1 MSLEVWQGAEQE
13 FAAGSQPVGLF
24 QALGGRGVYVYRPLD
39 NIPRAHLRNGGV
51 CYIHSNLFEVCTPEC
66 RGPRALVAYDKA
78 SEAYARLASWAHE
91 EETGQRVHLYKTN
104 IASDPKGEVEH
115 TTVGAHENYLVKRE
129 GYADAAP
136 LLIPFLV
143 LRQLFCGVGGYVRGE
158 FMVSPRSIFPLKVYS
173 EVSTDY
179 PIVSLRDEPHAGE
192 AYTRAHIVFGEGA
205 RSEYTTFLKH
215 SATSLV
221 LQAIQGGYVKRVPE
235 LADPIEA
242 GKELAGNL
250 DGDWSVKLAGG
261 ERLGAVDFLSSYYVD
276 GIESLLEEDE
286 PSQDSVNALSEL
298 KWVLGKLGE
307 GLIEDLDK
315 SVEWVIKKTLV
326 EDGYQENF
334 RHEEG
339 MDEASAKEAAAFQYT
354 AVTDPLFDELSERH
368 GLRTIVT
375 QDEVERAFFEPPT
388 DSRAMLRVALARH
401 LEGSLETLSWS
412 FLKYREG
419 RKRLTYGF
427 ESLDGWTDERVAWAV
442 KDLDSR
448 ISGL

>member
-1 MSLEVWQGAEQE
+1 MSLETWQGAEQE

-24 QALGGRGVYVYRPLD
+24 QSLGSRGVFVYRPLD

-66 RGPRALVAYDKA
+66 RDPRSLVAYDKA

-91 EETGQRVHLYKTN
+91 EETGRRVHLYKTN
-104 IASDPKGEVEH
+104 IASDPKGEAEY

-129 GYADAAP
+129 GYSEAAP

-158 FMVSPRSIFPLKVYS
+158 YRVSPRSIFPVKVYS
-173 EVSTDY
+173 EVSSDY
-179 PIVSLRDEPHAGE
+179 PIVSMRDESHAGE
-192 AYTRAHIVFGEGA
+192 AYTRAHIVHGEGA

-215 SATSLV
+215 AATSLV
-221 LQAIQGGYVKRVPE
+221 LQAIQGGHVKSVPE

-242 GKELAGNL
+242 GKVLARNL
-250 DGDWSVKLAGG
+250 DGDWSVELVDGK
-261 ERLGAVDFLSSYYVD
+261 RIGAVDFLNGYYVD
-276 GIESLLEEDE
+276 GIESLLEESE
-286 PSQDSVNALSEL
+286 PSQDSLKALSEL
-298 KWVLGKLGE
+298 KWVLGKLGD

-315 SVEWVIKKTLV
+315 SVEWVIKKTLI
-326 EDGYQENF
+326 EDSYKENF

-339 MDEASAKEAAAFQYT
+339 LDEASAKEAAAFQYT
-354 AVTDPLFDELSERH
+354 AVTDPLFDELTERH
-368 GLRTIVT
+368 GLKTIVT
-375 QDEVERAFFEPPT
+375 QDEVEKAFLEPPAN
-388 DSRAMLRVALARH
+388 SRGMLRVALARR

-412 FLKYREG
+412 YLKYREG

-427 ESLDGWTDERVAWAV
+427 ENLDGWTEERVAWAV
-442 KDLDSR
+442 KDLDSK
-448 ISGL
+448 ISEL

>member
-1 MSLEVWQGAEQE
+1 MSLEIWQGAEQE

-24 QALGGRGVYVYRPLD
+24 QALGSRGVFVYRPLD

-66 RGPRALVAYDKA
+66 LGPREIVAYDKA

-91 EETGQRVHLYKTN
+91 EETGRRVHLYKTN
-104 IASDPKGEVEH
+104 IASDPKGEAEY

-129 GYADAAP
+129 GYNDAAP

-143 LRQLFCGVGGYVRGE
+143 LRQLFCGVGGYARAE
-158 FMVSPRSIFPLKVYS
+158 YMVSPRSIFPVKVYS
-173 EVSTDY
+173 EVSSDY
-179 PIVSLRDEPHAGE
+179 PIVSMRDEPHAGE

-215 SATSLV
+215 ATTSLV
-221 LQAIQGGYVKRVPE
+221 LQAIQGGHIKGVPE

-242 GKELAGNL
+242 GKMLARNL
-250 DGDWSVKLAGG
+250 DGDWSVELVDEG
-261 ERLGAVDFLSSYYVD
+261 RIGAVDFLNSYYVD
-276 GIESLLEEDE
+276 GIESLLEESE
-286 PSQDSVNALSEL
+286 PSKDSVKALGEL
-298 KWVLGKLGE
+298 KWVLGKLGD

-315 SVEWVIKKTLV
+315 SVEWVIKKTLI
-326 EDGYQENF
+326 EDGYPDNF

-354 AVTDPLFDELSERH
+354 AVTDPLYDELAERH
-368 GLRTIVT
+368 GLRTIVS
-375 QDEVERAFFEPPT
+375 EAEIEKAFLEPPA
-388 DSRAMLRVALARH
+388 DSRGMLRVALARR

-412 FLKYREG
+412 YLKYREG
-419 RKRLTYGF
+419 RKRLTYLF
-427 ESLDGWTDERVAWAV
+427 ETLDGWTEDRVAWIL

-448 ISGL
+448 ISEL

>member
-158 FMVSPRSIFPLKVYS
+158 YMVSPRSIFPLKVYS

-221 LQAIQGGYVKRVPE
+221 LQAIQSGHIQEVPE

-250 DGDWSVKLAGG
+250 DGDWSVELAGG

-315 SVEWVIKKTLV
+315 SVEWVIKKTLI

-339 MDEASAKEAAAFQYT
+339 MDEATAKEAAAFQYT

-375 QDEVERAFFEPPT
+375 QDEVERAFLEPPA
-388 DSRAMLRVALARH
+388 DSRGMLRVSLARH

-412 FLKYREG
+412 FLKYRKG